1 MKLQSYN
8 NVLIKSLNDLNA
20 KNVNISIITRL
31 ERYICTAIG
40 LHRDSVCSLHLD
52 VISALAVPSRFDK
65 DINSNRYKH

>member
-8 NVLIKSLNDLNA
+8 NDLIKSLNDLNA
-20 KNVNISIITRL
+20 KNVNILIIRL
-31 ERYICTAIG
+31 ERYIYTAVG

-52 VISALAVPSRFDK
+52 VMSALAVPSRFDK